1 MALPLDKKFSNEK
14 RIYHMKY
21 IVPLKIQKII
31 LFIPFINLFLLPIFL
46 FNYIRGRNRL
56 IDFLKTGIW
65 EIAAVFLVSLANK
78 FVVSTF
84 SGSKL
89 FWDIYGKMFMYVVSI
104 VFGFILIKCQQKY
117 FFTNEKTEKNDMW
130 KFLQKSV
137 PLKIQWIM
145 LFIPYVNILIIP
157 IFVWNWV
164 QRYQNVK
171 RLFITLGF
179 IFGTVL
185 FWVFLDMFL
194 VLTFP
199 HNPELF
205 NIVDKLYPYFIPFS
219 LGLVLILNQRKL

>member
-1 MALPLDKKFSNEK
+1 M
-14 RIYHMKY
+14 R
-21 IVPLKIQKII
+21 
-31 LFIPFINLFLLPIFL
+31 
-46 FNYIRGRNRL
+46 
-56 IDFLKTGIW
+56 
-65 EIAAVFLVSLANK
+65 
-78 FVVSTF
+78 
-84 SGSKL
+84 
-89 FWDIYGKMFMYVVSI
+89 
-104 VFGFILIKCQQKY
+104 
-117 FFTNEKTEKNDMW
+117 

-137 PLKIQWIM
+137 PIKIQWIM

-179 IFGTVL
+179 IFCTVL

-199 HNPELF
+199 HNPEIF
-205 NIVDKLYPYFIPFS
+205 NVADKLYPYFIPFS